1 MSCYSGAS
9 GSASWV
15 LGISTPD
22 EETHY
27 VSAGTYLCCA
37 MQRSGA
43 AGSGLGAGAVG
54 VGHHWT
60 LLLWLKCERN
70 PRMSPS
76 WPMLQRIALL
86 LSELIYHC
94 RSVKEL
100 HRHCLAR
107 GVWAK
112 LLIPWKAWLR
122 EHGAPA
128 VRSADC
134 PLGMAGI
141 SENMRVKV

>member
-1 MSCYSGAS
+1 MLRNAAKWCG
-9 GSASWV
+9 W
-15 LGISTPD
+15 
-22 EETHY
+22 
-27 VSAGTYLCCA
+27 
-37 MQRSGA
+37 QRP
-43 AGSGLGAGAVG
+43 
-54 VGHHWT
+54 W
-60 LLLWLKCERN
+60 
-70 PRMSPS
+70 
-76 WPMLQRIALL
+76 
-86 LSELIYHC
+86 C
-94 RSVKEL
+94 RSCGGWSSLDLVVVAEMRAQSQDEPFMADASEDSIAAVRADIPLPVCKEL